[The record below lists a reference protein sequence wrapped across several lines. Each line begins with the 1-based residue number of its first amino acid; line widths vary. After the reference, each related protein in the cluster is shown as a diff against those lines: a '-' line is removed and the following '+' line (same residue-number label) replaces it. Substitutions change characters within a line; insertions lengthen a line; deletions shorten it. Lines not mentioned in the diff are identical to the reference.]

1 MDQVDLLSVLTLGF
15 VLGIKHAME
24 PDHVIAVSTIVCQSK
39 KLWRSSLAGVFWG
52 IGHTSTLLIFG
63 MTIILMKKKISQEWS
78 MSLEFLVGIIL
89 VYFGI
94 SAILSLKKTHEHS
107 HSRLHLHTDHPIY
120 TYKGIPYVKSLF
132 IGIIHGLAG
141 SAAMVLLTMST
152 VEKAWEGLLYILF
165 FGAGTVLGMLC
176 FTTLIGIPFTLS
188 ARKIRIHN
196 AFIQITGFISTVFGI
211 HYMYNLGVTE
221 GLFKLWIR

>member
-1 MDQVDLLSVLTLGF
+1 MDKVDLLSILTLGL

-39 KLWRSSLAGVFWG
+39 KIWRSSLAGIFWG
-52 IGHTSTLLIFG
+52 IGHTLTLLLFG
-63 MTIILMKKKISQEWS
+63 MTLILIKKEISEEWS
-78 MSLEFLVGIIL
+78 MSLEFFVGIIL

-107 HSRLHLHTDHPIY
+107 HFQHHLDTDNPIH

-141 SAAMVLLTMST
+141 STAMVLLTMST
-152 VEKAWEGLLYILF
+152 VKNAWQGFLYILF

-188 ARKIRIHN
+188 ARKIRIQK
-196 AFIQITGFISTVFGI
+196 ALIQITGLISIVFGI

-221 GLFKLWIR
+221 GLFKLWIQ